1 MHHRPSSVALFS
13 HSQRL
18 FLTSDEAPARQH
30 TMSCIAALRRA
41 DNHLAADSAPTR
53 RHRPMVHP
61 EHHSPPSFSL
71 FSHSQRWW
79 SLISDEAPAL
89 QEHTHHSTS
98 STAAAAAAPAPGR
111 LDRHQERA
119 LRQRRRL
126 GRVLLCP
133 ADPAAA
139 IPTEEQRHNAI
150 PAPR

>member
-1 MHHRPSSVALFS
+1 MPHRPSSVALFS

-98 STAAAAAAPAPGR
+98 STAVAAVVAGEHEGLSVLLAPAQQQQR
-111 LDRHQERA
+111 LHH
-119 LRQRRRL
+119 LPRRRNRIVL
-126 GRVLLCP
+126 LLFGGNSSGRVGR
-133 ADPAAA
+133 A
-139 IPTEEQRHNAI
+139 
-150 PAPR
+150 